1 MLATEITLGRLREL
15 VPHLTCIEVILER
28 ASSTI
33 QEDEVAASLVGLNS
47 ISETIK
53 SQSFAGTH
61 HLSKR
66 DLMKD
71 IVGTYSKVFGTK

>member
-1 MLATEITLGRLREL
+1 MLATEITLSRLGEL

-33 QEDEVAASLVGLNS
+33 QEDEVAALNS

-53 SQSFAGTH
+53 SESFAGTH

>member
-1 MLATEITLGRLREL
+1 MLATEITLSRLGEL

-33 QEDEVAASLVGLNS
+33 QEDEVAALNS